1 MISHIYNRYNI
12 NSRQE
17 EKKHET
23 IKNFLKT
30 NEIIELP
37 AKLMSD
43 TIKYIR
49 PKGSTVKNGI
59 IYDSVQ
65 GFFAWKQGIL

>member
-1 MISHIYNRYNI
+1 MISQAWKRYNI

-23 IKNFLKT
+23 VKHFLKT
-30 NEIIELP
+30 NKIIELQ

-49 PKGSTVKNGI
+49 PRGSTTQRGI

-65 GFFAWKQGIL
+65 GFFA

>member
-1 MISHIYNRYNI
+1 MISRAWKRYNTR
-12 NSRQE
+12 SRQE

-23 IKNFLKT
+23 IKKYLSRGGK
-30 NEIIELP
+30 IIKLQ

-43 TIKYIR
+43 AIKYTR
-49 PKGSTVKNGI
+49 PKGSTVKRGI

-65 GFFAWKQGIL
+65 GFFA

>member
-1 MISHIYNRYNI
+1 MISQAWANKYNI

-23 IKNFLKT
+23 IKNFISRGGK
-30 NEIIELP
+30 IIRLQ

-43 TIKYIR
+43 AIKYTR

-65 GFFAWKQGIL
+65 GFFA